1 VTAYIIRRLFLG
13 LITILLITM
22 IVFLVMR
29 LLPGDPLILYLSAGE
44 MGQMTPDQVQKLKH
58 KFGLDKN
65 LPLQYVNWMGHALRG
80 DFGVSIFYDESVVSL
95 IKERIPVTMY
105 LGVAAFIIG
114 NFFGVLFGVVCALRR
129 GKWIDSVVTFLANIG
144 ITMPAFLAGIFLV
157 YLFSLKLKWLPTSG
171 YTSPFTDFWLN
182 TKQIIMP
189 VFCMSLFTIAAQC
202 RQTRSSMLEV
212 IKQDYIRTAWAKGL
226 GELTITFRH
235 AIKNALIPVITVM
248 GLQASI
254 IFGGS
259 VLIETVFAI
268 PGLGR
273 LMASSVL
280 QKDFMVV
287 QAVVLLVGVVVVLA
301 NLIVDISYG
310 WLDPRIRFD

>member
-1 VTAYIIRRLFLG
+1 MTTYIIRRLFLG

-44 MGQMTPDQVQKLKH
+44 MGQMTPDQIQKLKH
-58 KFGLDKN
+58 KFGLDKS
-65 LPLQYVNWMGHALRG
+65 LLLQYVNWMGNALRG
-80 DFGVSIFYDESVVSL
+80 DFGVSIFYNESVVSL
-95 IKERIPVTMY
+95 IKERIPITMY

-129 GKWIDSVVTFLANIG
+129 GKWIDSEVTFLANIG
-144 ITMPAFLAGIFLV
+144 ITMPSFLAGIFLV
-157 YLFSLKLKWLPTSG
+157 YLFSLKLRWLPTSG

-226 GELTITFRH
+226 GEFTITFRH
-235 AIKNALIPVITVM
+235 AMKNALIPVITVM
-248 GLQASI
+248 GLQASV

-301 NLIVDISYG
+301 NLVVDISYG
-310 WLDPRIRFD
+310 WLDPRIRFE

>member
-13 LITILLITM
+13 LITIILITM

-44 MGQMTPDQVQKLKH
+44 MGQMTSDQIQELRH

-65 LPLQYVNWMGHALRG
+65 LLLQYVDWIGNVLRG
-80 DFGVSIFYDESVVSL
+80 DLGLSIFYKATVGSL
-95 IKERIPVTMY
+95 IKERIPITMH
-105 LGVAAFIIG
+105 LGIAAFIVS
-114 NFFGVLFGVVCALRR
+114 NFFGIFFGVVCALRR
-129 GKWIDSVVTFLANIG
+129 GKWIDTIVTFLANIG
-144 ITMPAFLAGIFLV
+144 ITIPAFLAGILLI
-157 YLFSLKLKWLPTSG
+157 YLLSLQLKWLPTGG
-171 YTSPFTDFWLN
+171 YTSPFTDFWMS

-226 GELTITFRH
+226 GELMVILRH
-235 AIKNALIPVITVM
+235 AIKNALIPVITVI
-248 GLQASI
+248 GLQVSI

-259 VLIETVFAI
+259 VLIETVFNI
-268 PGLGR
+268 PGLGS

-280 QKDFMVV
+280 QQDFMVV
-287 QAVVLLVGVVVVLA
+287 QAIVLLIGTVVVLA
-301 NLIVDISYG
+301 NLVVDLSYG

>member
-1 VTAYIIRRLFLG
+1 MTAYIIRRLLIG
-13 LITILLITM
+13 LITILLITL

-44 MGQMTPDQVQKLKH
+44 MGQMTSDQIQEMRH

-65 LPLQYVNWMGHALRG
+65 LLLQYVDWVGHVLNG
-80 DFGVSIFYDESVVSL
+80 DLGLSIFYDTPVGSL
-95 IKERIPVTMY
+95 IKERIPITMH
-105 LGVAAFIIG
+105 LGISAFLLG
-114 NFFGVLFGVVCALRR
+114 NFLGIFFGVVCALRR
-129 GKWIDSVVTFLANIG
+129 GKWMDTIITFLANIG
-144 ITMPAFLAGIFLV
+144 ITIPAFLAGILLI
-157 YLFSLKLKWLPTSG
+157 YLLSLQLKWLPTGG
-171 YTSPFTDFWLN
+171 YTSPFNDFWLS
-182 TKQIIMP
+182 TKQMIMP
-189 VFCMSLFTIAAQC
+189 IFCMSLFTIAAQC

-226 GELTITFRH
+226 GELIIIIRH

-248 GLQASI
+248 GLQVSV

-259 VLIETVFAI
+259 VLIETVFNI

-280 QKDFMVV
+280 QQDFMVV
-287 QAVVLLVGVVVVLA
+287 QAIVLLIGIVVVLA

>member
-1 VTAYIIRRLFLG
+1 VTTYIIRRLFLG
-13 LITILLITM
+13 LITILLITI

-44 MGQMTPDQVQKLKH
+44 MGQMTPDQIQELKH
-58 KFGLDKN
+58 KFGLDKS
-65 LPLQYVNWMGHALRG
+65 LLLQYIEWISNVLRG
-80 DFGVSIFYDESVVSL
+80 DFGVSIFYNESVVSL

-129 GKWIDSVVTFLANIG
+129 GKWIDPVITFLANIG
-144 ITMPAFLAGIFLV
+144 ITMPAFLVGIFLI
-157 YLFSLKLKWLPTSG
+157 YLFSLQLKWLPTSG
-171 YTSPFTDFWLN
+171 YTSPFSDFWLN

-226 GELTITFRH
+226 GELTITLRH

-248 GLQASI
+248 GLQASV

-301 NLIVDISYG
+301 NLAVDISYG
-310 WLDPRIRFD
+310 WFDPRIRFD

>member
-1 VTAYIIRRLFLG
+1 MTAYIIRRLLIG
-13 LITILLITM
+13 LITILLITL

-44 MGQMTPDQVQKLKH
+44 MGQMTSDQIQEMRH

-65 LPLQYVNWMGHALRG
+65 LLLQYVDWLSNVLNG
-80 DFGVSIFYDESVVSL
+80 DLGLSIFYDTTVGSL
-95 IKERIPVTMY
+95 IKERIPITMH
-105 LGVAAFIIG
+105 LGISAFIIG
-114 NFFGVLFGVVCALRR
+114 NFLGIFFGVVCALRR
-129 GKWIDSVVTFLANIG
+129 GKWIDTVITFLANIG
-144 ITMPAFLAGIFLV
+144 ITVPAFLAGILLI
-157 YLFSLKLKWLPTSG
+157 YLLSLQLKWLPTGG
-171 YTSPFTDFWLN
+171 YTSPFNDFWLS

-189 VFCMSLFTIAAQC
+189 IFCMSLFTIAAQC

-226 GELTITFRH
+226 GELIIILRH

-248 GLQASI
+248 GLQVSV

-259 VLIETVFAI
+259 VLIETVFNI

-280 QKDFMVV
+280 QQDFMVV
-287 QAVVLLVGVVVVLA
+287 QAIVLIIGIVVVLA

>member
-1 VTAYIIRRLFLG
+1 VTTYIIRRLFLG
-13 LITILLITM
+13 LITILLITI

-44 MGQMTPDQVQKLKH
+44 MGQMTPDQIQKLKQ
-58 KFGLDKN
+58 KFGLDKS
-65 LPLQYVNWMGHALRG
+65 LLLQYVNWMGNALRG
-80 DFGVSIFYDESVVSL
+80 DFGLSIFYNESVVSL

-114 NFFGVLFGVVCALRR
+114 NFFGILFGVVCALRR
-129 GKWIDSVVTFLANIG
+129 GKWIDSEVTFLANIG
-144 ITMPAFLAGIFLV
+144 ITIPAFLAGIFLV
-157 YLFSLKLKWLPTSG
+157 YLFSLKLRWLPTSG

-235 AIKNALIPVITVM
+235 AMKNALIPVITVM

-301 NLIVDISYG
+301 NLVVDISYG
-310 WLDPRIRFD
+310 WLDPRIRFE

>member
-1 VTAYIIRRLFLG
+1 MTAYIIQRLFLG
-13 LITILLITM
+13 LITVLLITL

-44 MGQMTPDQVQKLKH
+44 MGQMTSDQIQEMRH

-65 LPLQYVNWMGHALRG
+65 LLLQYVDWIGNVLNG
-80 DFGVSIFYDESVVSL
+80 DLGRSIFYDTTVGSL
-95 IKERIPVTMY
+95 IKERIPITMY
-105 LGVAAFIIG
+105 LGISAFILG
-114 NFFGVLFGVVCALRR
+114 NLFGIFFGVVCALRR
-129 GKWIDSVVTFLANIG
+129 GKWIDTIITFLANIG
-144 ITMPAFLAGIFLV
+144 ITLPAFLAGILLI
-157 YLFSLKLKWLPTSG
+157 YLLSLQLKWLPTGG
-171 YTSPFTDFWLN
+171 YTSPLNDFWQSI
-182 TKQIIMP
+182 KQIIMP

-226 GELTITFRH
+226 GELMIILRH

-248 GLQASI
+248 GLQVSV

-259 VLIETVFAI
+259 VLIETVFNI

-280 QKDFMVV
+280 QQDFMVV
-287 QAVVLLVGVVVVLA
+287 QAIVLIIGIVVVLA

>member
-1 VTAYIIRRLFLG
+1 
-13 LITILLITM
+13 
-22 IVFLVMR
+22 
-29 LLPGDPLILYLSAGE
+29 
-44 MGQMTPDQVQKLKH
+44 
-58 KFGLDKN
+58 
-65 LPLQYVNWMGHALRG
+65 
-80 DFGVSIFYDESVVSL
+80 
-95 IKERIPVTMY
+95 
-105 LGVAAFIIG
+105 
-114 NFFGVLFGVVCALRR
+114 
-129 GKWIDSVVTFLANIG
+129 
-144 ITMPAFLAGIFLV
+144 
-157 YLFSLKLKWLPTSG
+157 
-171 YTSPFTDFWLN
+171 
-182 TKQIIMP
+182 
-189 VFCMSLFTIAAQC
+189 
-202 RQTRSSMLEV
+202 V

-301 NLIVDISYG
+301 NLAVDISYG
-310 WLDPRIRFD
+310 WLDPRIRYD

>member
-1 VTAYIIRRLFLG
+1 VTTYIIRRLFLG

-44 MGQMTPDQVQKLKH
+44 MGQMTPDQIQKLKH
-58 KFGLDKN
+58 KFGLDKS
-65 LPLQYVNWMGHALRG
+65 LLLQYVNWMGNALRG
-80 DFGVSIFYDESVVSL
+80 DFGVSIFYNESVVSL
-95 IKERIPVTMY
+95 IKERIPITMY

-129 GKWIDSVVTFLANIG
+129 GKWIDSEVTFLANIG
-144 ITMPAFLAGIFLV
+144 ITMPSFLAGIFLV
-157 YLFSLKLKWLPTSG
+157 YLFSLKLRWLPTSG

-226 GELTITFRH
+226 GEFTITFRH
-235 AIKNALIPVITVM
+235 AMKNALIPVITVM

-301 NLIVDISYG
+301 NLVVDISYG
-310 WLDPRIRFD
+310 WLDPRIRFE